1 MNSQGYLSVGQTTS
15 LKVDKA
21 QPMTSTNM
29 ASTGTKPGTLTTT
42 PITINSNGNR
52 YSSGQAGPSTSYAAN
67 QSYSSNQGAGQQ
79 TNYQPSIL
87 ATKPASRTAKDF
99 LLNDGLEGRA
109 ETQHMRRSQQVV
121 IPNSTGG
128 YSNEFDRQSTK
139 FEPRMTHQEKP
150 GVFQSSYVPRDTMG
164 GRDTFGSGG
173 GINSNMNATNF
184 QYIAELERNSAELRM
199 EYNNLR
205 RTTMQSERQLTQYA
219 KEIEYIQDENTRLRN
234 DLHKS
239 EQLRGQLEEVTLDL
253 DRMKA
258 DRDFH
263 NEQHLNLRKELL
275 EIVKQEYELDSLRRE
290 KVFIEGELKNY
301 KEKSIIYE
309 KQIDELTILAKRPI
323 SKNTADGSDKQEHYY
338 AKKILELETKLKD
351 LKRSNDELKHENVN
365 YKAGIKT
372 NLDESRLNEAGGFR
386 ATTPDSLLEQVN
398 LLKKKNDTLKKENDI
413 LRRERNTG
421 SDLPKFGG
429 SSSDGNADNRIKE
442 LQKQIET
449 LTRKNVKLEQD
460 YMVASGGVEVMELK
474 MKLEEAD
481 RQISRLKSQ
490 GGHSSGFGADNGLTS
505 SYNDKLQKMVNE
517 LLEEKNQLQQEKNE
531 LMASMA
537 EGPSDSKVIKL
548 ISENSELRAER
559 EKLKQKIQELQRQIE
574 DKDVE
579 IRLLKSSVGGEGQDQ
594 AQMHKQL
601 LENNRRLAAE
611 LNSLQ
616 EKMRVLD
623 SMNMSYTQGG
633 NSMLTPYSQFMAP

>member
-1 MNSQGYLSVGQTTS
+1 MGPSSTYGGQTTYVS
-15 LKVDKA
+15 SQGTS
-21 QPMTSTNM
+21 QPTSYQPTST
-29 ASTGTKPGTLTTT
+29 
-42 PITINSNGNR
+42 
-52 YSSGQAGPSTSYAAN
+52 AGKT
-67 QSYSSNQGAGQQ
+67 AG
-79 TNYQPSIL
+79 
-87 ATKPASRTAKDF
+87 KTAKDF

-121 IPNSTGG
+121 LPNSVGG
-128 YSNEFDRQSTK
+128 QFNDNDRFGNKFDSRNTNQD
-139 FEPRMTHQEKP
+139 RP
-150 GVFQSSYVPRDTMG
+150 GVFQSSYMPRDTVG
-164 GRDTFGSGG
+164 GRETFGNGG
-173 GINSNMNATNF
+173 NFNPNMGFNNF
-184 QYIAELERNSAELRM
+184 QYIAELEKNSAEMRM
-199 EYNNLR
+199 EYNNMR
-205 RTTMQSERQLTQYA
+205 RTTLQNERQLTQYA
-219 KEIEYIQDENTRLRN
+219 KELEYIQEENNRLRN
-234 DLHKS
+234 DLHKV
-239 EQLRGQLEEVTLDL
+239 EQLKSQLEEVTLDL
-253 DRMKA
+253 DRVKA

-323 SKNTADGSDKQEHYY
+323 SKSSAEGSDKQEHYY

-351 LKRSNDELKHENVN
+351 LKRSNDELKHENTN

-398 LLKKKNDTLKKENDI
+398 LLKKKNDTLKKENEI
-413 LRRERNTG
+413 LRRERNSG
-421 SDLPKFGG
+421 GDLPKFGG
-429 SSSDGNADNRIKE
+429 SGTDANADNRIKE

-449 LTRKNVKLEQD
+449 LTRKNVRLEQD
-460 YMVASGGVEVMELK
+460 CMTASGGVEVMELK
-474 MKLEEAD
+474 MKLEEAE

-490 GGHSSGFGADNGLTS
+490 GGQNSSHGDLGLAS

-531 LMASMA
+531 LVASMA
-537 EGPSDSKVIKL
+537 DGNSDGRVIKL
-548 ISENSELRAER
+548 ISENSDLRAER

-579 IRLLKSSVGGEGQDQ
+579 IQILKSSVGGEGEGQ
-594 AQMHKQL
+594 ARMYNQL

-611 LNSLQ
+611 LNTLQ

-623 SMNMSYTQGG
+623 SMNMSMTQGG